1 MYMYNCT
8 YTGYDRKLQKQDS
21 LTCCAEVGRCG
32 TTNRHCPK
40 SLRLGR
46 WMKKKMQK
54 RCLRAYAFPNPIQ
67 DRHFK
72 SRYLERSEAMEV
84 KMLSMNTRY
93 DVCNYY
99 ALYGLLRTLLLRRP

>member
-1 MYMYNCT
+1 MYMYNGT

-46 WMKKKMQK
+46 SMKKKMQK
-54 RCLRAYAFPNPIQ
+54 RCLGAYAFPNPIQ
-67 DRHFK
+67 DRISNPATSK
-72 SRYLERSEAMEV
+72 EV
-84 KMLSMNTRY
+84 KQWK
-93 DVCNYY
+93 
-99 ALYGLLRTLLLRRP
+99 